1 MDRRVIRAKFGLKVF
16 GPYFRFWVTT
26 MFTTPTARGA
36 IASVATLAS
45 LFFSTTAL
53 CAEHVVTQKGIAFV
67 PASITVA
74 PGDTVRWVFTL
85 GFHTV
90 TSGANCTADGTGING
105 ILSAKSR
112 EFIWTVPASAAG
124 TTIPYFCAPHCIF
137 GMVASI
143 TVINP
148 PVEHV
153 VTQTL
158 FAFDPPNIT
167 VAPGDTVRWIRT
179 GGNHTVTS
187 GSACFADGVYFDSP
201 LNLANPQVVW
211 TVPQTAAGTTIP
223 YYCTVHC
230 LFDMTGSIAVSGG
243 PANPAD
249 INGDGA
255 VNAQD
260 LALLLNAWGTANAA
274 ADVNHDGIVNAID
287 LAAVLGSWTG

>member
-1 MDRRVIRAKFGLKVF
+1 
-16 GPYFRFWVTT
+16 

-53 CAEHVVTQKGIAFV
+53 CAQHVVTQKGIAFE

-90 TSGANCTADGTGING
+90 TSGANCTADGTGFNG

>member
-1 MDRRVIRAKFGLKVF
+1 
-16 GPYFRFWVTT
+16 
-26 MFTTPTARGA
+26 
-36 IASVATLAS
+36 
-45 LFFSTTAL
+45 
-53 CAEHVVTQKGIAFV
+53 
-67 PASITVA
+67 
-74 PGDTVRWVFTL
+74 
-85 GFHTV
+85 
-90 TSGANCTADGTGING
+90 
-105 ILSAKSR
+105 
-112 EFIWTVPASAAG
+112 
-124 TTIPYFCAPHCIF
+124 
-137 GMVASI
+137 MVASI

-211 TVPQTAAGTTIP
+211 TVPQTAAGTTSP